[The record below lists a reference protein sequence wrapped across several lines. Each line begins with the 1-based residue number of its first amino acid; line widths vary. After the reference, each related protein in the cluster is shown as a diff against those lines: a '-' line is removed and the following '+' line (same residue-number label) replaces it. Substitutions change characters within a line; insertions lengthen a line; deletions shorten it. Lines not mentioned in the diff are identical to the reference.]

1 MWPAAVA
8 TARPDL
14 KSPIA
19 KSTAAGGIDS
29 SSVCTPNQPQL
40 CTALAVAT
48 LRRDYARGAMRR
60 ITAVTVPSFFLN
72 SAIGISLCAGFI
84 ALMSAIDGGPMN
96 VKIWY
101 DVSAVLSPLQ
111 QMH

>member
-1 MWPAAVA
+1 
-8 TARPDL
+8 
-14 KSPIA
+14 
-19 KSTAAGGIDS
+19 
-29 SSVCTPNQPQL
+29 
-40 CTALAVAT
+40 
-48 LRRDYARGAMRR
+48 MRR